1 MRAGD
6 NLAENLNKLIIQM
19 VVELHQ
25 QIEYLEKLPIIKLL
39 KLAEGVMEY
48 AQVKEEYRKNRTQGN

>member
-25 QIEYLEKLPIIKLL
+25 QIEYLEKLPIIKLFT
-39 KLAEGVMEY
+39 LAEGVMEY

>member
-1 MRAGD
+1 M
-6 NLAENLNKLIIQM
+6 IIQM

-25 QIEYLEKLPIIKLL
+25 HIEYVEKLPIIKLL